1 MSEVDGKESEP
12 EEKRYQDHSASLW
25 EGVGGAQ
32 VSERGEEELHGL
44 CGEGP
49 EGVTAGQIGLKA
61 LDIVVFKPRGK
72 AAIRAVTMMTMS
84 PPKAA

>member
-1 MSEVDGKESEP
+1 MSE
-12 EEKRYQDHSASLW
+12 W
-25 EGVGGAQ
+25 
-32 VSERGEEELHGL
+32 GEEELHGL

-61 LDIVVFKPRGK
+61 LDIVVFEPRGK
-72 AAIRAVTMMTMS
+72 EAIRAVTMMTKS